1 MTSEVTAGRALS
13 AEEIRDTVAERL
25 ELPAAEIGF
34 EEDLVTL
41 GLDSLGMMNLA
52 ASWQEAGVEVT
63 FGDLVEEPTVRAWS
77 VLLSGTEDEAGP
89 RAEAEG
95 DPAAEAGEFP
105 LAPMQHAYWSGRQ
118 PGMPLGTG
126 SHFYFEFDVTADVA
140 RWNAAVTA
148 LRRRHPMLRAAVG
161 AGGGQRILPECR
173 GLDEV
178 VDLRGLE
185 NPEREQRLSALRES
199 ISHQTLP
206 VGEGGGLDVRL
217 ALLPAGRGRL
227 FLDIDMIICDA
238 SSFRIVMGDLARLY
252 EDPDAAPAQPALTF
266 PEYRRLV
273 AETGREPRPADVSYW
288 RDRAEDLPDAP
299 RLPLAAPPERIEG
312 VHTVRRHAWLAPET
326 YERFAQHARSN
337 GLTVSMA
344 VAAAYADVLAAWS
357 EDAEFLLNL
366 PVLNRIPVHPE
377 VGRVVGD
384 FTDLLLLQVA
394 PDARR
399 TFAERARAVQ
409 EQYRRDAT
417 HTAYGGTSV
426 LRDLARTAA
435 GANRRAGVVFTS
447 ALSLG
452 ELFDGATRAVLGTPV
467 WMSSQT
473 SGVWIDLQLI
483 EHESGMLINW
493 ETTENLFEAGVPEAM
508 FETFVNRVRLLAS
521 QPSAWWESLP
531 VRPPAPQL
539 QARRSANDTRAEL
552 PRRALHQEFFRQ
564 AAERGGA
571 PAALWGE
578 GRVLTYGELSQR
590 ALRLAHVLRTAG
602 VTAGDRVVLTLPRG
616 VEQVVA
622 VLAVHALGAA
632 YVPVGTEQ
640 PEARRRT
647 VEALAQA
654 RCTVTR
660 GPDPEA
666 ADGGIPNVDVR
677 CGTDPVVPLLERAVD
692 VSPDDPAYVIF
703 TSGSTGE
710 PKGVEL
716 THAAAHNTVAA
727 LNERYRVGP
736 GDRTLC
742 LSALDF
748 DLSVYDIFGPL
759 ICGGALVLV
768 DDEER
773 RSPDVWLCRAA
784 EHRATVL
791 NCVPALLDM
800 ALTTASSRPEP
811 GAWPFRLQLIGGD
824 WAGLD
829 LPGRVHALRRDS
841 VFAVLGGTTE
851 TAIHSTVQEVTE
863 VDPSWASIPYNVP
876 LPNQFCRIVDEQG
889 GDRPDWVAG
898 ELWIGGA
905 GVARGYVGAPEL
917 TAAKFVE
924 ADGVRWYRTG
934 DRARYRP
941 GAVIEFLGRAD
952 LQVKVNGYRI
962 ELGEV
967 ERALGLH
974 PGVRE
979 AVVTPVAGHGGALY
993 ALVTPGSV
1001 DTGEVLATA
1010 AREVPAYM
1018 VPARAVAVDELPLSR
1033 NGKVDRA
1040 EAARLL
1046 AEALSARRSGG
1057 ASDAPRG
1064 AAEETVAA
1072 LWAELLGGGRAGGD
1086 TGSSHPGRDR
1096 DADVPRIGRDTNFF
1110 HIGGDSLQAAR
1121 LLAALRREGYGARLG
1136 DLFTR
1141 PTVSGFARTLTR
1153 AEAQAPGTVPADPG
1167 HRHEPF
1173 PLTDVQR
1180 AYWLGRDPDFAL
1192 GGVASYWY
1200 WEFESDRVDLDRLEA
1215 AWNRLVRRHEMMRA
1229 VLDGEGGQRILP
1241 EVPHYRFPVTRT
1253 TAADHE
1259 KAVAALGDMAQQV
1272 LDVTSWPLFD
1282 VRAVQRDDG
1291 RTVFGVGFDYVVL
1304 DALSIMTIFTELNA
1318 LYADPRLELPALELS
1333 FRDYLLAQQ
1342 TDPVARAR
1350 DEEYWLKVI
1359 EELPAAPALPMALDP
1374 EHIGLPRFVRDEFR
1388 IDAPT
1393 WAKLRRRTADEGLTA
1408 STVVAAAFAEVLAA
1422 WSAETSLTLNLTVFD
1437 RQDVHPQVNQVV
1449 GDFTSLLLLGHHS
1462 RPDGSWADTVRRL
1475 QGQVWEGIEHRH
1487 VSTTWVLQQLARRT
1501 GGGQMLMPVVF
1512 TSTLG
1517 VSADFKDLAFG
1528 FGVLRRGLS
1537 QSPQV
1542 ALDCQVVERDGGLAV
1557 NWDHVE
1563 GLYSPGVVA
1572 SALEAMRRLLVAL
1585 ADSDWSRPAPPV
1597 ALPEAQAKVRTEANA
1612 TAVARPARTLHQP
1625 VLDVARRTPDAV
1637 AVRTASGEAL
1647 TYAELAGRALRVA
1660 GHLVSL
1666 GARPGETVV
1675 VSLPKGPDQA
1685 VAVLGVLAAGCA
1697 YVPVGAGQPAARRN
1711 RIVRSAG
1718 ARLALV
1724 ADGPESG
1731 GDWDEAVRTVTV
1743 AEASAAVP
1751 LAESVPVGPSQLA
1764 YVIYTSGS
1772 TGEPKG
1778 VEITHAAAANTID
1791 DVNARYGVG
1800 PGDVALQTSALDFD
1814 LSVYDLF
1821 GLLAV
1826 GGTVVTLT
1834 EGVRREAAV
1843 WARLAAEHGVT
1854 VWNTVPTLLDMLL
1867 VACESGTSLPSLRVA
1882 IVSGD
1887 WVGLDLYDRLRASAP
1902 DALLVAMGGATEAS
1916 IWSNAHEVTAVDPA
1930 WVSIPYGRPLANQRF
1945 RVVDAHGRDRPDFVP
1960 GELWIG
1966 GAGVA
1971 LGYRGDPDRTA
1982 ASFVVAGGER
1992 WYRTGDLGRYHP
2004 SGVLEFLGRRD
2015 HQVKVRGHRI
2025 ELGEIETRLRELP
2038 GVVHAVAWVDSSAGV
2053 RRLAAVVT
2061 LEPAAVVTPEQRT
2074 DPVPAA
2080 PDLLAALAGHLPAH
2094 MVPEHLTVVDR
2105 LPLNANAKVDRAA
2118 VAQLYGLRH
2127 PAQEPPSDD
2136 HPQGETERAVAK
2148 EWADLLEAPGVGRS
2162 ANFFGLGGDSLTAT
2176 RVIQRFARRFGV
2188 ELSLRQLF
2196 NHPTIAQIAAVID
2209 AEISGSHQHHTSAR
2223 LEEGV
2228 L

>member
-1 MTSEVTAGRALS
+1 MTSEVTAGHALS
-13 AEEIRDTVAERL
+13 AGEIRDTVAARL
-25 ELPAAEIGF
+25 ELPAAEIGLD
-34 EEDLVTL
+34 EDLVTL
-41 GLDSLGMMNLA
+41 GLDSLGMMSLA

-63 FGDLVEEPTVRAWS
+63 FGDLVEEPTVRAWAA
-77 VLLSGTEDEAGP
+77 LLSGTDDGTGP
-89 RAEAEG
+89 RPKAER
-95 DPAAEAGEFP
+95 DTAAGTGEFP

-118 PGMPLGTG
+118 PGMPLSTG
-126 SHFYFEFDVTADVA
+126 AHFYFEFDVTADVA
-140 RWNAAVTA
+140 RWDGAVAAV
-148 LRRRHPMLRAAVG
+148 RRRHPMLRASVG
-161 AGGGQRILPECR
+161 ERGQRILPECR

-185 NPEREQRLSALRES
+185 PPERERRLAQLRGTL
-199 ISHQTLP
+199 SHQTLP
-206 VGEGGGLDVRL
+206 VAEGGGLDVRL
-217 ALLPAGRGRL
+217 ALLQAGKGRL
-227 FLDIDMIICDA
+227 FLDIDMVVCDA
-238 SSFRIVMGDLARLY
+238 SSFRIVVGDLARHY
-252 EDPDAAPAQPALTF
+252 QDPADAPAQPALTF

-273 AETGREPRPADVSYW
+273 AQRGREPRPADVSYW
-288 RDRAEDLPDAP
+288 RDRAEDLPEAP
-299 RLPLAAPPERIEG
+299 RLPLAAPPERIER
-312 VHTVRRHAWLAPET
+312 VHTVRRHTWLAPET
-326 YERFAQHARSN
+326 YERFTQHARSN

-344 VAAAYADVLAAWS
+344 VAAVYADVLAAWS
-357 EDAEFLLNL
+357 EEPEFLLNL
-366 PVLNRIPVHPE
+366 PVLNRVPVHPD
-377 VGRVVGD
+377 VGRIVGD

-394 PDARR
+394 PDTRR
-399 TFAERARAVQ
+399 SFVERAQTVQ
-409 EQYRRDAT
+409 EQYRHDAA
-417 HTAYGGTSV
+417 HAAYGGTSV
-426 LRDLARTAA
+426 LRDLARTTA

-483 EHESGMLINW
+483 EHDNGMMINW
-493 ETTENLFEAGVPEAM
+493 ETAENLFEAGVPEAM
-508 FETFVNRVRLLAS
+508 FDAFVNRVRLLAS

-539 QARRSANDTRAEL
+539 HARRSANDTRADL
-552 PRRALHQEFFRQ
+552 PRRALHEEFFRQ

-571 PAALWGE
+571 PAALWGD
-578 GRVLTYGELSQR
+578 GRVLTYGELAQR
-590 ALRLAHVLRTAG
+590 ALRLAHVLRTTG
-602 VTAGDRVVLTLPRG
+602 VTAGDRVVITLPKG

-640 PEARRRT
+640 PKARRRT
-647 VEALAQA
+647 VESLSGA
-654 RCTVTR
+654 RCAVTA
-660 GPDPEA
+660 GPARDA
-666 ADGGIPNVDVR
+666 ADGRIPYIDVR
-677 CGTDPVVPLLERAVD
+677 CSTDRGLPSLECPVD
-692 VSPDDPAYVIF
+692 FSPDAPAYVIF

-736 GDRTLC
+736 ADRTLC

-759 ICGGALVLV
+759 NCGGALVLV

-773 RSPDVWLCRAA
+773 RSAETWLRRAA

-800 ALTTASSRPEP
+800 ALTTASSRPDP
-811 GAWPFRLQLIGGD
+811 GGWPFRLQLLGGD

-829 LPGRVHALRRDS
+829 LPGRVHALRPDS
-841 VFAVLGGTTE
+841 VFVVLGGTTE

-876 LPNQFCRIVDEQG
+876 LPNQCCRIVDEHG

-905 GVARGYVGAPEL
+905 GLARGYVGAPEL

-924 ADGVRWYRTG
+924 ADGARWYRTG

-962 ELGEV
+962 EIGEV
-967 ERALGLH
+967 ESALGLH
-974 PGVRE
+974 PGVRN

-993 ALVTPGSV
+993 ALVTPGTV
-1001 DTGEVLATA
+1001 DTEEVLATA
-1010 AREVPAYM
+1010 ARRVPAYM
-1018 VPARAVAVDELPLSR
+1018 APARAVAVDALPLSR

-1040 EAARLL
+1040 EAGRLL
-1046 AEALSARRSGG
+1046 AAMVSEGMSRG

-1072 LWAELLGGGRAGGD
+1072 LWADLLGCGPLGRN
-1086 TGSSHPGRDR
+1086 
-1096 DADVPRIGRDTNFF
+1096 TNFF

-1121 LLAALRREGYGARLG
+1121 LLAALRRQGYEARLG

-1141 PTVSGFARTLTR
+1141 PTVSGFAETLTR
-1153 AEAQAPGTVPADPG
+1153 TKAQVPGTVPADPE
-1167 HRHEPF
+1167 HRYDPF

-1180 AYWLGRDPDFAL
+1180 AYWLGRDPDFVL

-1200 WEFESDRVDLDRLEA
+1200 WEFESDQVDLVRLEA
-1215 AWNRLVRRHEMMRA
+1215 AWNTLVRRHEMMRA

-1241 EVPHYRFPVTRT
+1241 EVPHYRFAVTRT
-1253 TAADHE
+1253 TAVDHE
-1259 KAVAALGDMAQQV
+1259 EAVAALGNMAQQV

-1282 VRAVQRDDG
+1282 VRAVQRDNG

-1318 LYADPRLELPALELS
+1318 LYADPGRELPALELS
-1333 FRDYLLAQQ
+1333 FRDYLLAQR
-1342 TDPVARAR
+1342 TDPAAKAR

-1374 EHIGLPRFVRDEFR
+1374 EHIDRPRFVRDEFR
-1388 IDAPT
+1388 IDSAT

-1437 RQDVHPQVNQVV
+1437 RQDVHPQVNQVI

-1462 RPDGSWADTVRRL
+1462 RPEGSWADTVRRL
-1475 QGQVWEGIEHRH
+1475 QGQVWEGIEHH
-1487 VSTTWVLQQLARRT
+1487 NVSTTWVLRQMARRS

-1517 VSADFKDLAFG
+1517 VSADFKDLSFG
-1528 FGVLRRGLS
+1528 FGDLRRGLS

-1563 GLYSPGVVA
+1563 GLYSPGVIPA
-1572 SALEAMRRLLVAL
+1572 ALEAMRRLLVAL
-1585 ADSDWSRPAPPV
+1585 ADSAWSRPAPPV
-1597 ALPEAQAKVRTEANA
+1597 ALPEAQAKVRAEANA
-1612 TAVARPARTLHQP
+1612 TTVARPARTLHEP
-1625 VLDVARRTPDAV
+1625 VLDIARRTPGAV
-1637 AVRTASGEAL
+1637 AVRTSSGEAL
-1647 TYAELAGRALRVA
+1647 TYAELADRVLGVA
-1660 GHLVSL
+1660 GHLMSL
-1666 GARPGETVV
+1666 GVRPGETVV

-1697 YVPVGAGQPAARRN
+1697 YVPVGVGQPVARRN
-1711 RIVRSAG
+1711 RIVWSSG
-1718 ARLALV
+1718 ARMALV
-1724 ADGPESG
+1724 ADGPEAD
-1731 GDWDEAVRTVTV
+1731 GDWDEAVRLVPV
-1743 AEASAAVP
+1743 AEASAAAP
-1751 LAESVPVGPSQLA
+1751 LAEPVPVDPGRLA

-1800 PGDVALQTSALDFD
+1800 PADVVLQVSALDFD

-1834 EGVRREAAV
+1834 EDVRREAAV
-1843 WARLAAEHGVT
+1843 WARLAAEHKVT

-1867 VACESGTSLPSLRVA
+1867 VACESGVSLPWLRVA

-1887 WVGLDLYDRLRASAP
+1887 WVGLDLCDRLRESAP
-1902 DALLVAMGGATEAS
+1902 NTLLVAMGGATEAS
-1916 IWSNAHEVTAVDPA
+1916 IWSNAHDVTAVDPA
-1930 WVSIPYGRPLANQRF
+1930 WVSIPYGCPLANQRF

-1982 ASFVVAGGER
+1982 ASFVAAGGER

-2004 SGVLEFLGRRD
+2004 SGILEFLGRRD

-2025 ELGEIETRLRELP
+2025 ELGEIETRLRELS
-2038 GVVHAVAWVDSSAGV
+2038 GVSSAVAWVDVSAGV
-2053 RRLAAVVT
+2053 NRL
-2061 LEPAAVVTPEQRT
+2061 AAVVTPEQGT
-2074 DPVPAA
+2074 DPTPAA
-2080 PDLLAALAGHLPAH
+2080 AEVLAALAAHLPAH
-2094 MVPEHLTVVDR
+2094 MLPEHLTVVER
-2105 LPLNANAKVDRAA
+2105 LPLNANAKVDRTA
-2118 VAQLYGLRH
+2118 VAQTYGLRH
-2127 PAQEPPSDD
+2127 TAQDSAADD
-2136 HPQGETERAVAK
+2136 RPRGDTERAVA
-2148 EWADLLEAPGVGRS
+2148 EVWADLLEAPGVGRS

-2176 RVIQRFARRFGV
+2176 RIIQQFAKRFGV
-2188 ELSLRQLF
+2188 ELSLRRLF
-2196 NHPTIAQIAAVID
+2196 NHPTVAGIAAVLD
-2209 AEISGSHQHHTSAR
+2209 AEISGNHPRQASVR

>member
-1 MTSEVTAGRALS
+1 MTSEVTTGRALS
-13 AEEIRDTVAERL
+13 AEEIRDTVAARL

-41 GLDSLGMMNLA
+41 GLDSLGMMSLA

-63 FGDLVEEPTVRAWS
+63 FGDLVEEPTVRAWAA
-77 VLLSGTEDEAGP
+77 LLSRTDDGAGP
-89 RAEAEG
+89 RPGAGE

-140 RWNAAVTA
+140 RWNGAVTA
-148 LRRRHPMLRAAVG
+148 LRRGHPMLRAAVG

-185 NPEREQRLSALRES
+185 KPERERRLAELRERL
-199 ISHQTLP
+199 SHQTLP
-206 VGEGGGLDVRL
+206 VGAGGGLDVRL
-217 ALLPAGRGRL
+217 ALLPAGKGRL
-227 FLDIDMIICDA
+227 FLDIDMIVCDA
-238 SSFRIVMGDLARLY
+238 SSFRIVVGDLARHY
-252 EDPDAAPAQPALTF
+252 EDPEAAPSRPALTF

-273 AETGREPRPADVSYW
+273 AESDRGPRPADVSYW
-288 RDRAEDLPDAP
+288 RDRAEDLPEAP
-299 RLPLAAPPERIEG
+299 RLPLAAPPERIER

-357 EDAEFLLNL
+357 EEAEFLLNL

-377 VGRVVGD
+377 VGRIVGD
-384 FTDLLLLQVA
+384 FTDLLLLRVA

-399 TFAERARAVQ
+399 TFVERARAVQ
-409 EQYRRDAT
+409 EQYRRDAA
-417 HTAYGGTSV
+417 HAAYGGTSV

-483 EHESGMLINW
+483 EHENGMLINW

-539 QARRSANDTRAEL
+539 QARRSANDTRTEL
-552 PRRALHQEFFRQ
+552 PRRALHEEFFRQ
-564 AAERGGA
+564 AAERGHA
-571 PAALWGE
+571 PAALWGDGE
-578 GRVLTYGELSQR
+578 TLTYGELAKR

-602 VTAGDRVVLTLPRG
+602 VTAGDRVVLTLPKG

-632 YVPVGTEQ
+632 YVPVGTDQ

-647 VEALAQA
+647 VETLAGA
-654 RCTVTR
+654 RCAVVR
-660 GPDPEA
+660 GPDRDA
-666 ADGGIPNVDVR
+666 ADGRIAQVDVR
-677 CGTDPVVPLLERAVD
+677 CGTDPGKPSLERPVD
-692 VSPDDPAYVIF
+692 VPPDAPAYVIF

-727 LNERYRVGP
+727 LNQRYRMRP
-736 GDRTLC
+736 TDRTLC

-759 ICGGALVLV
+759 TSGGALVLV

-773 RSPDVWLCRAA
+773 RSPETWLRRAA

-800 ALTTASSRPEP
+800 ALTTARSRPQP
-811 GAWPFRLQLIGGD
+811 GGWPFRLQLLGGD

-841 VFAVLGGTTE
+841 VFVVLGGTTE
-851 TAIHSTVQEVTE
+851 TAIHSTVQEVVD

-876 LPNQFCRIVDEQG
+876 LPNQCCRIVDEHG
-889 GDRPDWVAG
+889 NDRPDWVAG

-905 GVARGYVGAPEL
+905 GVARGYVGAPES
-917 TAAKFVE
+917 TAAKFLE
-924 ADGVRWYRTG
+924 ADGTRWYRTG
-934 DRARYRP
+934 DRARYRS

-952 LQVKVNGYRI
+952 LQVKLNGYRV

-967 ERALGLH
+967 ERALALH
-974 PGVRE
+974 PGVRDT
-979 AVVTPVAGHGGALY
+979 VVTPVTGHGGALY
-993 ALVTPGSV
+993 ALVTPASA
-1001 DTGEVLATA
+1001 DTEEVLATA
-1010 AREVPAYM
+1010 ARQVPAYM

-1040 EAARLL
+1040 AAGQLL
-1046 AEALSARRSGG
+1046 AATLSERMS
-1057 ASDAPRG
+1057 G
-1064 AAEETVAA
+1064 AASAPPSGAAQETVAA
-1072 LWAELLGGGRAGGD
+1072 LWAELLGGG
-1086 TGSSHPGRDR
+1086 P
-1096 DADVPRIGRDTNFF
+1096 IGRDTNFF
-1110 HIGGDSLQAAR
+1110 HIGGDSLQATR
-1121 LLAALRREGYGARLG
+1121 LLAALRREGYDARLG

-1141 PTVSGFARTLTR
+1141 PTVSGFAGTLTR
-1153 AEAQAPGTVPADPG
+1153 VKTPAPGTVPADPAR
-1167 HRHEPF
+1167 RHEPF

-1229 VLDGEGGQRILP
+1229 VLDGAGGQRILP
-1241 EVPHYRFPVTRT
+1241 EVPYYRFAVTRT
-1253 TAADHE
+1253 TAADHD
-1259 KAVAALGDMAQQV
+1259 KAVTALGDMAQQV

-1282 VRAVQRDDG
+1282 VRAVQREDG

-1304 DALSIMTIFTELNA
+1304 DALSIMTIFTELNT
-1318 LYADPRLELPALELS
+1318 LYAEPDRELPALDLS
-1333 FRDYLLAQQ
+1333 FRDYLLARR
-1342 TDPVARAR
+1342 TDPEARAR
-1350 DEEYWLKVI
+1350 DEEYWLKAI
-1359 EELPAAPALPMALDP
+1359 EDLPAAPALPTALDP
-1374 EHIGLPRFVRDEFR
+1374 EHVDRPRFVRDEFHLDR
-1388 IDAPT
+1388 ET

-1437 RQDVHPQVNQVV
+1437 RQDVHPQVGQVV

-1462 RPDGSWADTVRRL
+1462 RPEGSWADTVRRL
-1475 QGQVWEGIEHRH
+1475 QGQVWEGIEHRD

-1517 VSADFKDLAFG
+1517 VSADFKDLEFG
-1528 FGVLRRGLS
+1528 FGELRRGLS

-1542 ALDCQVVERDGGLAV
+1542 ALDCQVVERGGGLAV

-1563 GLYSPGVVA
+1563 GLYSPGVVPA
-1572 SALEAMRRLLVAL
+1572 ALEAMRRLLVAL
-1585 ADSDWSRPAPPV
+1585 ADSDWSRPAPPI
-1597 ALPEAQAKVRTEANA
+1597 ALPEAQAKVRAEVND

-1625 VLDVARRTPDAV
+1625 VLDVARGTPEAV
-1637 AVRTASGEAL
+1637 AVRSASGEAL
-1647 TYAELAGRALRVA
+1647 TYAELAERALGVA

-1675 VSLPKGPDQA
+1675 VCLPKGPDQV

-1697 YVPVGAGQPAARRN
+1697 YVPVGVGQPAARRN

-1724 ADGPESG
+1724 SDGPGSG
-1731 GDWDEAVRTVTV
+1731 GDWDEAVRPVPV

-1751 LAESVPVGPSQLA
+1751 VVEPVPVDPAQLA

-1800 PGDVALQTSALDFD
+1800 SDDVVLQVSALDFD

-1821 GLLAV
+1821 GVLAA

-1834 EGVRREAAV
+1834 EDVRREAAV
-1843 WARLAAEHGVT
+1843 WASLAAEHGVT

-1867 VACESGTSLPSLRVA
+1867 VACESGPGLPRLRVA
-1882 IVSGD
+1882 IASGD
-1887 WVGLDLYDRLRASAP
+1887 WVGLDLPDRLRAIAP
-1902 DALLVAMGGATEAS
+1902 NALLVAMGGATEAA
-1916 IWSNAHEVTAVDPA
+1916 IWSNAHDVTAVDPA

-1982 ASFVVAGGER
+1982 ASFVAAGGER

-2025 ELGEIETRLRELP
+2025 ELGEIETGLRELP
-2038 GVVHAVAWVDSSAGV
+2038 GVASAVAWVDSSAGV

-2061 LEPAAVVTPEQRT
+2061 PEQGT
-2074 DPVPAA
+2074 GPAPA
-2080 PDLLAALAGHLPAH
+2080 EADLLAALAGRLPAH
-2094 MVPEHLTVVDR
+2094 MLPEHLTVVDR

-2118 VAQLYGLRH
+2118 VARTYGLRRAAEAA
-2127 PAQEPPSDD
+2127 PADD
-2136 HPQGETERAVAK
+2136 RPRGDTERAVA
-2148 EWADLLEAPGVGRS
+2148 EVWAVLLEAPGVGRS
-2162 ANFFGLGGDSLTAT
+2162 ADFFALGGDSLTAT
-2176 RVIQRFARRFGV
+2176 RVIQQFSKRFGV
-2188 ELSLRQLF
+2188 ELSLRRLF
-2196 NHPTIAQIAAVID
+2196 NHPTVAGIAAVID
-2209 AEISGSHQHHTSAR
+2209 AEISSSHRHETSVR

>member
-13 AEEIRDTVAERL
+13 AEEIRDTVAARL
-25 ELPAAEIGF
+25 ELPAVEIGLD
-34 EEDLVTL
+34 EDLVTL

-77 VLLSGTEDEAGP
+77 VLLSGTDDGTGP
-89 RAEAEG
+89 RPETGG

-140 RWNAAVTA
+140 RWNVAVAA

-161 AGGGQRILPECR
+161 AGAGGGAGQQILPECR

-185 NPEREQRLSALRES
+185 NPEREQRLAQMRES
-199 ISHQTLP
+199 LSHQTLP
-206 VGEGGGLDVRL
+206 VGDGGGLDVRL
-217 ALLPAGRGRL
+217 ALLPAGKGRL
-227 FLDIDMIICDA
+227 FLDIDMIVCDA
-238 SSFRIVMGDLARLY
+238 SSFRIVVGDLARLY
-252 EDPDAAPAQPALTF
+252 EDPDAAPPQPALTF
-266 PEYRRLV
+266 PEYLHLV
-273 AETGREPRPADVSYW
+273 AEAGREPRPADVSYW
-288 RDRAEDLPDAP
+288 RDRAEDLPEAP
-299 RLPLAAPPERIEG
+299 RLPLAAPPERIER

-357 EDAEFLLNL
+357 EEAEFLLNL

-377 VGRVVGD
+377 VGQVVGD

-394 PDARR
+394 PDVRR
-399 TFAERARAVQ
+399 TFVERARAVQ
-409 EQYRRDAT
+409 KQYRRDAT
-417 HTAYGGTSV
+417 HAAYGGTSV

-452 ELFDGATRAVLGTPV
+452 ELFDGSTRAVLGTPV

-508 FETFVNRVRLLAS
+508 FETFVTRVQLLAS

-531 VRPPAPQL
+531 VRPPAPQR
-539 QARRSANDTRAEL
+539 QARQSANDTHAEL
-552 PRRALHQEFFRQ
+552 PRRALHEEFFRQ
-564 AAERGGA
+564 AAERAEA
-571 PAALWGE
+571 PAALWGDGE
-578 GRVLTYGELSQR
+578 KLTYGELAER
-590 ALRLAHVLRTAG
+590 ALRLARVLRTAG
-602 VTAGDRVVLTLPRG
+602 VAAGDRVVITLPKG
-616 VEQVVA
+616 VEQVVS

-640 PEARRRT
+640 PEARRRA
-647 VEALAQA
+647 VESLSGA
-654 RCTVTR
+654 RCAVTA
-660 GPDPEA
+660 GPAGDA
-666 ADGGIPNVDVR
+666 ADGRIPHVDVR
-677 CGTDPVVPLLERAVD
+677 CQVDRELPLLERPVD
-692 VSPDDPAYVIF
+692 VSPDAPAYVIF

-727 LNERYRVGP
+727 LNRRYRVGP
-736 GDRTLC
+736 ADRTLC

-759 ICGGALVLV
+759 TSGGALVLV

-773 RSPDVWLCRAA
+773 RSPETWLRRAA

-800 ALTTASSRPEP
+800 ALTTAASRPEP
-811 GAWPFRLQLIGGD
+811 GGWPFRLQLLGGD

-841 VFAVLGGTTE
+841 VFVVLGGTTE
-851 TAIHSTVQEVTE
+851 TAIHSTVQEVGE
-863 VDPSWASIPYNVP
+863 VDRSWASIPYNVP
-876 LPNQFCRIVDEQG
+876 LPNQYCRIVDEHG
-889 GDRPDWVAG
+889 GHRPDWVAG

-974 PGVRE
+974 PGVRD

-993 ALVTPGSV
+993 ALVAPGTV
-1001 DTGEVLATA
+1001 DTDEVLATA
-1010 AREVPAYM
+1010 TRQVPAYM
-1018 VPARAVAVDELPLSR
+1018 VPARAVAVDALPLSR

-1040 EAARLL
+1040 EAGRLL
-1046 AEALSARRSGG
+1046 ASALSARRPGG

-1064 AAEETVAA
+1064 TAEETVAA
-1072 LWAELLGGGRAGGD
+1072 LWAELLECG
-1086 TGSSHPGRDR
+1086 PL
-1096 DADVPRIGRDTNFF
+1096 GRDTNFF
-1110 HIGGDSLQAAR
+1110 HIGGDSLQATR
-1121 LLAALRREGYGARLG
+1121 LLAALLREGYEARLG

-1141 PTVSGFARTLTR
+1141 PTVSGFAETLTR
-1153 AEAQAPGTVPADPG
+1153 VEAQVPATVQADPE
-1167 HRHEPF
+1167 HRYEPF

-1200 WEFESDRVDLDRLEA
+1200 WEFESDQVDLDRLEA

-1241 EVPHYRFPVTRT
+1241 EAPYYRFAVTRT

-1259 KAVAALGDMAQQV
+1259 EAVAALGDDMSQQV

-1291 RTVFGVGFDYVVL
+1291 RTRFGVGFDYVVL

-1318 LYADPRLELPALELS
+1318 LYAEPDLDLPELDLS
-1333 FRDYLLAQQ
+1333 FRDYLLAQH
-1342 TDPVARAR
+1342 TDPAARAR
-1350 DEEYWLKVI
+1350 DQEYWLKAI

-1374 EHIGLPRFVRDEFR
+1374 EHVDQPRFVRDEFR
-1388 IDAPT
+1388 IDQAT

-1462 RPDGSWADTVRRL
+1462 RPEGSWADTVRRL
-1475 QGQVWEGIEHRH
+1475 QGQVWEGIEHRN

-1517 VSADFKDLAFG
+1517 VSADFKDLSFG
-1528 FGVLRRGLS
+1528 FGELRRGLS

-1563 GLYSPGVVA
+1563 GLYSPGVIPA
-1572 SALEAMRRLLVAL
+1572 ALEAMRRMLVAL
-1585 ADSDWSRPAPPV
+1585 AERDWSRPAPPI
-1597 ALPEAQAKVRTEANA
+1597 ALPEAQAKVRAEAND
-1612 TAVARPARTLHQP
+1612 TAAALTARTLHEP
-1625 VLDVARRTPDAV
+1625 ILGVARRTPDAV
-1637 AVRTASGEAL
+1637 AVRTASGDAL
-1647 TYAELAGRALRVA
+1647 TYAELTGRALGVA
-1660 GHLVSL
+1660 GRLVAL

-1675 VSLPKGPDQA
+1675 VSLPKGPDQV

-1697 YVPVGAGQPAARRN
+1697 YVPVGVGQPAARRN
-1711 RIVRSAG
+1711 RIVRSSG

-1724 ADGPESG
+1724 AGGSGSG
-1731 GDWDEAVRTVTV
+1731 GEWDEAVRTVPV
-1743 AEASAAVP
+1743 AEASAAAP
-1751 LAESVPVGPSQLA
+1751 LAKPVPVDPAQLA

-1800 PGDVALQTSALDFD
+1800 PGDVALQVSALDFD

-1834 EGVRREAAV
+1834 EDVRREAAV
-1843 WARLAAEHGVT
+1843 WAALAARHKVT

-1887 WVGLDLYDRLRASAP
+1887 WVGLDLYDRLRACAP
-1902 DALLVAMGGATEAS
+1902 GALLVAMGGATEAS
-1916 IWSNAHEVTAVDPA
+1916 IWSNAHDVTVVDPA

-1971 LGYRGDPDRTA
+1971 LGYRGDPDRTS
-1982 ASFVVAGGER
+1982 ASFVAARGER

-2038 GVVHAVAWVDSSAGV
+2038 GVARAVAWVDSGAGV

-2061 LEPAAVVTPEQRT
+2061 VETSHTGTGTAHAPDAPASA
-2074 DPVPAA
+2074 
-2080 PDLLAALAGHLPAH
+2080 DLLAALAAHLPAH
-2094 MVPEHLTVVDR
+2094 MIPEHLTVVGQ

-2118 VAQLYGLRH
+2118 VAQTYGLRH
-2127 PAQEPPSDD
+2127 AAAESPADD
-2136 HPQGETERAVAK
+2136 RPQGETERAVADV
-2148 EWADLLEAPGVGRS
+2148 WADLLEAPGVGRA

-2176 RVIQRFARRFGV
+2176 RVIQQFAKRFGV

-2196 NHPTIAQIAAVID
+2196 NHPTVAQIAAVIE
-2209 AEISGSHQHHTSAR
+2209 AEISGSHSHHASVR

>member
-13 AEEIRDTVAERL
+13 AGEIRDTVAARL
-25 ELPAAEIGF
+25 ELPATEIGLD
-34 EEDLVTL
+34 EDLVTL
-41 GLDSLGMMNLA
+41 GLDSLGMMDLA
-52 ASWQEAGVEVT
+52 ASWQEAGVRVS
-63 FGDLVEEPTVRAWS
+63 FGDLVEEPTVRAWAA
-77 VLLSGTEDEAGP
+77 LLSGTDDGTGP
-89 RAEAEG
+89 RPEAER
-95 DPAAEAGEFP
+95 DTAAGTDEFP

-118 PGMPLGTG
+118 PGMPLNTG

-140 RWNAAVTA
+140 RWDGAVAAV
-148 LRRRHPMLRAAVG
+148 RRRHPMLRAALSE
-161 AGGGQRILPECR
+161 GGQRILPRCR

-185 NPEREQRLSALRES
+185 HPEREQRLARLRGTL
-199 ISHQTLP
+199 SHQTLP
-206 VGEGGGLDVRL
+206 LDEGGGLDVRL
-217 ALLPAGRGRL
+217 ALLPAGKGRL
-227 FLDIDMIICDA
+227 FLDIDMAVCDA
-238 SSFRIVMGDLARLY
+238 SSFRIVVGDLARSY
-252 EDPDAAPAQPALTF
+252 EDPAGAPAQPALTF

-273 AETGREPRPADVSYW
+273 AEHGREPRPEDVSYW
-288 RDRAEDLPDAP
+288 RDRAEDLPEAP
-299 RLPLAAPPERIEG
+299 RLPLAAPPERIER
-312 VHTVRRHAWLAPET
+312 VDTVRRHAWLAPET
-326 YERFAQHARSN
+326 YERFSQHARSN

-344 VAAAYADVLAAWS
+344 VAAAYADVLATWS
-357 EDAEFLLNL
+357 EESEFLLNL

-377 VGRVVGD
+377 VGRIVGD

-394 PDARR
+394 PDMRR
-399 TFAERARAVQ
+399 TFVERAHTLQ
-409 EQYRRDAT
+409 EQYRHDAA

-426 LRDLARTAA
+426 LRDLARTTA

-483 EHESGMLINW
+483 EHDSGMLINW
-493 ETTENLFEAGVPEAM
+493 ETAENLFEAGVPEAM
-508 FETFVNRVRLLAS
+508 FEAFVNRVRLLAS

-539 QARRSANDTRAEL
+539 QARRSANDTRADL
-552 PRRALHQEFFRQ
+552 PRRALHEEFFRQ

-571 PAALWGE
+571 PAALWGD
-578 GRVLTYGELSQR
+578 GRMLTYGELAQR

-602 VTAGDRVVLTLPRG
+602 VAAGDRVVITLPKG

-640 PEARRRT
+640 PEARRRA
-647 VEALAQA
+647 VESLSGA
-654 RCTVTR
+654 RCAVTA
-660 GPDPEA
+660 GPARDA
-666 ADGGIPNVDVR
+666 ADGRIPHIDVR
-677 CGTDPVVPLLERAVD
+677 CGTDRELPPLERRAD
-692 VSPDDPAYVIF
+692 VSPDAPAYVIF

-727 LNERYRVGP
+727 LNERYRMGP
-736 GDRTLC
+736 ADRTLC

-759 ICGGALVLV
+759 TCGGALVLV

-773 RSPDVWLCRAA
+773 RSPETWLRRAA
-784 EHRATVL
+784 QHRATVL

-800 ALTTASSRPEP
+800 ALATASSRPEP
-811 GAWPFRLQLIGGD
+811 GGWPFRLQLLGGD

-829 LPGRVHALRRDS
+829 LPGRVHALRPDS
-841 VFAVLGGTTE
+841 VFVVLGGTTE

-863 VDPSWASIPYNVP
+863 VDPSWTSIPYNVP
-876 LPNQFCRIVDEQG
+876 LPNQCCRIVDEHG

-924 ADGVRWYRTG
+924 ADGARWYRTG

-962 ELGEV
+962 EPGEV
-967 ERALGLH
+967 ERALSLH
-974 PGVRE
+974 PGVRD

-993 ALVTPGSV
+993 ALVAPGTADAEGALV
-1001 DTGEVLATA
+1001 TA
-1010 AREVPAYM
+1010 ARQVPPYM

-1040 EAARLL
+1040 EAGRLL
-1046 AEALSARRSGG
+1046 AAMVSERMSGEASH
-1057 ASDAPRG
+1057 APRG

-1072 LWAELLGGGRAGGD
+1072 LWADLLGCGPLGRN
-1086 TGSSHPGRDR
+1086 
-1096 DADVPRIGRDTNFF
+1096 TNFF

-1121 LLAALRREGYGARLG
+1121 LLAALRRQGYEARLG

-1141 PTVSGFARTLTR
+1141 PTVGGFAQTLTR
-1153 AEAQAPGTVPADPG
+1153 TEAQAPGTVPADPE
-1167 HRHEPF
+1167 HRYEPF

-1180 AYWLGRDPDFAL
+1180 AYWLGRDPDFVL

-1215 AWNRLVRRHEMMRA
+1215 AWNTLVRRHEMLRA

-1241 EVPHYRFPVTRT
+1241 EVPHYRFAVTRT
-1253 TAADHE
+1253 TASDHE
-1259 KAVAALGDMAQQV
+1259 EAVAALGDMAQQV

-1318 LYADPRLELPALELS
+1318 LYADPRRELPALELS
-1333 FRDYLLAQQ
+1333 FRDYLLARR
-1342 TDPVARAR
+1342 TDPATKAR
-1350 DEEYWLKVI
+1350 DEEYWLKAI
-1359 EELPAAPALPMALDP
+1359 EELPPAPALPTALDP
-1374 EHIGLPRFVRDEFR
+1374 ERVDRPRFVRDEFR
-1388 IDAPT
+1388 IDSAT
-1393 WAKLRRRTADEGLTA
+1393 WANLRRRTADEGLTA
-1408 STVVAAAFAEVLAA
+1408 STVVAAAFAEVLAM

-1462 RPDGSWADTVRRL
+1462 RPGGSWADTVRRL
-1475 QGQVWEGIEHRH
+1475 QEQVWKGIEHRN
-1487 VSTTWVLQQLARRT
+1487 VSTTWVLQQLARRS

-1517 VSADFKDLAFG
+1517 VSADFKDLSFG
-1528 FGVLRRGLS
+1528 FGELRRGLS

-1563 GLYSPGVVA
+1563 GLYSPGVVPA
-1572 SALEAMRRLLVAL
+1572 ALEAMRRLLVAL
-1585 ADSDWSRPAPPV
+1585 ADSDWSRPAPPI
-1597 ALPEAQAKVRTEANA
+1597 ALPEAQAKVRAEANA
-1612 TAVARPARTLHQP
+1612 TAVARPARTLHEP
-1625 VLDVARRTPDAV
+1625 VLDVARRTPLAV
-1637 AVRTASGEAL
+1637 AVRTPAGGTL
-1647 TYAELAGRALRVA
+1647 TYAELAGRVLGVA

-1675 VSLPKGPDQA
+1675 VSLPKGPDQV

-1697 YVPVGAGQPAARRN
+1697 YVPVGLGQPAARRN
-1711 RIVRSAG
+1711 RIVRSSG

-1731 GDWDEAVRTVTV
+1731 GDWDEAVRLVPV
-1743 AEASAAVP
+1743 AEASAAAP
-1751 LAESVPVGPSQLA
+1751 LAEPVPVDPGQLA

-1800 PGDVALQTSALDFD
+1800 PADVVLQVSALDFD

-1834 EGVRREAAV
+1834 EDVRREAVV

-1867 VACESGTSLPSLRVA
+1867 VACESGASLPGLRVA

-1887 WVGLDLYDRLRASAP
+1887 WIGLDLCDRLRASAP
-1902 DALLVAMGGATEAS
+1902 NALLVAMGGATEAS

-1966 GAGVA
+1966 GSGVA
-1971 LGYRGDPDRTA
+1971 LGYRADPDRTA
-1982 ASFVVAGGER
+1982 ASFVAAGGER

-2004 SGVLEFLGRRD
+2004 SGILEFLGRRD

-2025 ELGEIETRLRELP
+2025 ELGEIETGLRELP
-2038 GVVHAVAWVDSSAGV
+2038 GVAGAVAWVDVSAGV

-2061 LEPAAVVTPEQRT
+2061 PEQGA
-2074 DPVPAA
+2074 DPAPSAA
-2080 PDLLAALAGHLPAH
+2080 KVLAALAAHLPAH
-2094 MVPEHLTVVDR
+2094 MLPEHLTVVER

-2118 VAQLYGLRH
+2118 VARTYGLRH
-2127 PAQEPPSDD
+2127 TAQEPAADD
-2136 HPQGETERAVAK
+2136 RPRGDTERAVA
-2148 EWADLLEAPGVGRS
+2148 EVWADLLEAPRVGRS
-2162 ANFFGLGGDSLTAT
+2162 ANFFGLGGDSLVAT
-2176 RVIQRFARRFGV
+2176 RIIQQFAKRFGV

-2196 NHPTIAQIAAVID
+2196 NHPTIAGIAAVLD
-2209 AEISGSHQHHTSAR
+2209 AEISGSHPRQASVR

>member
-1 MTSEVTAGRALS
+1 MTSEVTAGRAVS
-13 AEEIRDTVAERL
+13 AEEIRDTVAARL

-63 FGDLVEEPTVRAWS
+63 FGDLVEEPTVRAWAA
-77 VLLSGTEDEAGP
+77 LLSGTADGTGP
-89 RAEAEG
+89 RPEAER
-95 DPAAEAGEFP
+95 DPATGAGEFP

-126 SHFYFEFDVTADVA
+126 SHFYFEFDVSADVA
-140 RWNAAVTA
+140 RWDGAVAA
-148 LRRRHPMLRAAVG
+148 LRRRHPMLRAAVNSVG
-161 AGGGQRILPECR
+161 SQRILPECR

-178 VDLRGLE
+178 IDLRTLE
-185 NPEREQRLSALRES
+185 TPEREQRLTELRETL
-199 ISHQTLP
+199 SHQTLP
-206 VGEGGGLDVRL
+206 VGKGRGLDVRL

-227 FLDIDMIICDA
+227 FLDIDMIVCDA
-238 SSFRIVMGDLARLY
+238 SSFRIVVGDLARHY
-252 EDPDAAPAQPALTF
+252 EDPGTAPAQPALTF

-273 AETGREPRPADVSYW
+273 AEGSREPRPADVSYW
-288 RDRAEDLPDAP
+288 RDRAEDLPEAP
-299 RLPLAAPPERIEG
+299 RLPLAAPPERIER
-312 VHTVRRHAWLAPET
+312 VHTVRRHAWLAPES
-326 YERFAQHARSN
+326 YERLIQHARSN

-357 EDAEFLLNL
+357 EEAEFLLNL

-377 VGRVVGD
+377 VGRIVGD

-399 TFAERARAVQ
+399 AFVERAHTVQ
-409 EQYRRDAT
+409 EQYRRDAA
-417 HTAYGGTSV
+417 HAAYGGTSV

-483 EHESGMLINW
+483 EHDGGMLINW
-493 ETTENLFEAGVPEAM
+493 ETTENLFQAGVPEAM
-508 FETFVNRVRLLAS
+508 FEAFTNRVRLLAS

-539 QARRSANDTRAEL
+539 QARRSANDTHAVL
-552 PRRALHQEFFRQ
+552 PRRALHEEFFRQ
-564 AAERGGA
+564 AAERGTA
-571 PAALWGE
+571 PAALWGD
-578 GRVLTYGELSQR
+578 GQVLTYDELAQR

-602 VTAGDRVVLTLPRG
+602 VTADDRVVLTLPKG

-632 YVPVGTEQ
+632 YVPVGTEH

-647 VEALAQA
+647 VESLAGA

-660 GPDPEA
+660 GPDH
-666 ADGGIPNVDVR
+666 DTGIPNVDVR
-677 CGTDPVVPLLERAVD
+677 CSTDPEVPLLERMVD

-727 LNERYRVGP
+727 LNERYRLGP
-736 GDRTLC
+736 ADRTLC

-759 ICGGALVLV
+759 TCGGALVLV

-773 RSPDVWLCRAA
+773 RSPEVWLRRAA
-784 EHRATVL
+784 DHRATVL

-811 GAWPFRLQLIGGD
+811 GGWPFRLQLLGGD

-829 LPGRVHALRRDS
+829 LPGRVHALRPDS
-841 VFAVLGGTTE
+841 VFVVLGGTTE

-863 VDPSWASIPYNVP
+863 VDPSWTSIPYNVP
-876 LPNQFCRIVDEQG
+876 LPNQCCRIVDEHG

-905 GVARGYVGAPEL
+905 GVAREYVGAPGL

-924 ADGVRWYRTG
+924 ADNVRWYRTG

-962 ELGEV
+962 ELGEI

-974 PGVRE
+974 PGVRD
-979 AVVTPVAGHGGALY
+979 AVVTPVAGHGSALY
-993 ALVTPGSV
+993 ALVAPGTV
-1001 DTGEVLATA
+1001 DTEEVLATA
-1010 AREVPAYM
+1010 ARQVPAYM
-1018 VPARAVAVDELPLSR
+1018 VPARAVAVDALPLSR

-1040 EAARLL
+1040 GAGRLL
-1046 AEALSARRSGG
+1046 AEALSARMSGG

-1072 LWAELLGGGRAGGD
+1072 LWGELLGGTPTGGD
-1086 TGSSHPGRDR
+1086 TGLLH
-1096 DADVPRIGRDTNFF
+1096 IGRDTNFF

-1121 LLAALRREGYGARLG
+1121 LLAALRREGYEARLG

-1141 PTVSGFARTLTR
+1141 PTVSGFAQTLTHT
-1153 AEAQAPGTVPADPG
+1153 EVQAPGTVPADPE

-1200 WEFESDRVDLDRLEA
+1200 WEFESDRVDLDRLET

-1241 EVPHYRFPVTRT
+1241 EVPHYRFAVTRT

-1259 KAVAALGDMAQQV
+1259 EAVAALGDDMSQQV
-1272 LDVTSWPLFD
+1272 LNVTSWPLFD

-1318 LYADPRLELPALELS
+1318 LYADPGLELPELELS
-1333 FRDYLLAQQ
+1333 FRDYLLAQRI
-1342 TDPVARAR
+1342 DPAARAR
-1350 DEEYWLKVI
+1350 DEEYWLKAI
-1359 EELPAAPALPMALDP
+1359 EDLPAAPALPTALDP
-1374 EHIGLPRFVRDEFR
+1374 ERIDRPRFVRDEFR
-1388 IDAPT
+1388 IDAAT

-1408 STVVAAAFAEVLAA
+1408 STVVAAAFAEVLGA

-1462 RPDGSWADTVRRL
+1462 RPDGSWAETVRRL
-1475 QGQVWEGIEHRH
+1475 QGQVWEGIEHRN

-1528 FGVLRRGLS
+1528 FGELRRGLS

-1563 GLYSPGVVA
+1563 GLYSPGVVPA
-1572 SALEAMRRLLVAL
+1572 ALEAMRRLLVAL
-1585 ADSDWSRPAPPV
+1585 ADGDWSRPAPPI
-1597 ALPEAQAKVRTEANA
+1597 ALPEAQAEVRAAANN
-1612 TAVARPARTLHQP
+1612 TAVALPARTLHDP
-1625 VLDVARRTPDAV
+1625 ILEVARRTPDAV
-1637 AVRTASGEAL
+1637 AVRAASGEAL
-1647 TYAELAGRALRVA
+1647 TYAELAGRALGVA
-1660 GHLVSL
+1660 GHLVAL

-1675 VSLPKGPDQA
+1675 VSLPKGPDQV
-1685 VAVLGVLAAGCA
+1685 VAVLGVLAAGCT
-1697 YVPVGAGQPAARRN
+1697 YVPVGVGQPAARRN

-1724 ADGPESG
+1724 ADGPASG
-1731 GDWDEAVRTVTV
+1731 GDWDEAVRTVPV
-1743 AEASAAVP
+1743 AGASAAAP
-1751 LAESVPVGPSQLA
+1751 LAEPVPVDPAQLA

-1800 PGDVALQTSALDFD
+1800 PDDVTLQVSALDFD

-1834 EGVRREAAV
+1834 EDVRREAAV
-1843 WARLAAEHGVT
+1843 WARLAAEHRVT

-1867 VACESGTSLPSLRVA
+1867 VACESGTSLPRLRVA

-1887 WVGLDLYDRLRASAP
+1887 WVGLDLYDRLRANAP
-1902 DALLVAMGGATEAS
+1902 NALLVAMGGATEAS
-1916 IWSNAHEVTAVDPA
+1916 IWSNAHDVTAVDPA

-1971 LGYRGDPDRTA
+1971 LGYRGDPERTA
-1982 ASFVVAGGER
+1982 ASFVAAGGER

-2025 ELGEIETRLRELP
+2025 ELGEIETRLRELR
-2038 GVVHAVAWVDSSAGV
+2038 GVARAVAWVDISAGV

-2061 LEPAAVVTPEQRT
+2061 LEQGT
-2074 DPVPAA
+2074 DPDPAA
-2080 PDLLAALAGHLPAH
+2080 PDLLAALAAHLPAH
-2094 MVPEHLTVVDR
+2094 MIPEHLTVVDE

-2118 VAQLYGLRH
+2118 VAQTYGLRRAAPKS
-2127 PAQEPPSDD
+2127 PADD
-2136 HPQGETERAVAK
+2136 RPQGDTERAVA
-2148 EWADLLEAPGVGRS
+2148 EVWAELLEAPGVGRS

-2176 RVIQRFARRFGV
+2176 RVIQQFAKRFGV

-2196 NHPTIAQIAAVID
+2196 NHPTIAGIAALLD
-2209 AEISGSHQHHTSAR
+2209 DEISGSHPHQASVR

>member
-1 MTSEVTAGRALS
+1 MTSEVTTGRALS
-13 AEEIRDTVAERL
+13 TEEIRETVAALL
-25 ELPAAEIGF
+25 EIPVAEIGPD
-34 EEDLVTL
+34 EDLVTL

-63 FGDLVEEPTVRAWS
+63 FGDLVEEPTVRAWA
-77 VLLSGTEDEAGP
+77 VLLSGADNGSGP

-95 DPAAEAGEFP
+95 DTDVGTQEFP

-118 PGMPLGTG
+118 PGMPLNTG
-126 SHFYFEFDVTADVA
+126 SHFYFEFDVTADAA
-140 RWNAAVTA
+140 RWDGAVAAV
-148 LRRRHPMLRAAVG
+148 RRRHPMLRAVVTE
-161 AGGGQRILPECR
+161 GGQRILPECR

-185 NPEREQRLSALRES
+185 GAEREQRLARLRATLS
-199 ISHQTLP
+199 QQTLP
-206 VGEGGGLDVRL
+206 LSERGGLDVRL
-217 ALLPAGRGRL
+217 ALLPAGKGRL
-227 FLDIDMIICDA
+227 FLDIDMVVCDA
-238 SSFRIVMGDLARLY
+238 SSFRIVVGDLARCY
-252 EDPDAAPAQPALTF
+252 EDPAAAPGPAALTF

-273 AETGREPRPADVSYW
+273 DEHGREPRPEDVSYW
-288 RDRAEDLPDAP
+288 RDRAEDLPEAP
-299 RLPLAAPPERIEG
+299 CLPLAARPESVER
-312 VHTVRRHAWLAPET
+312 VDTVRRHAWLAPET
-326 YERFAQHARSN
+326 YERLSQHARSN

-357 EDAEFLLNL
+357 EDPEFLLNL

-377 VGRVVGD
+377 AGRIVGD

-394 PDARR
+394 PDMRSP
-399 TFAERARAVQ
+399 FAERARTVQ
-409 EQYRRDAT
+409 EQYRHDAA
-417 HTAYGGTSV
+417 HAAYGGTSV
-426 LRDLARTAA
+426 LRDLARTTA
-435 GANRRAGVVFTS
+435 GANRRAGAVFTS

-452 ELFDGATRAVLGTPV
+452 ELFDGATRAVLGAPV

-473 SGVWIDLQLI
+473 SGVWIDVQLT
-483 EHESGMLINW
+483 ELDDGMLINW
-493 ETTENLFEAGVPEAM
+493 ETAENLFEAEVPEAM
-508 FETFVNRVRLLAS
+508 FGAFVDRVRLLAS

-539 QARRSANDTRAEL
+539 QARRSANDTRADL
-552 PRRALHQEFFRQ
+552 PRRPLHQEFFRR
-564 AAERGGA
+564 AGERGGA
-571 PAALWGE
+571 PAALWGDS
-578 GRVLTYGELSQR
+578 RMLTYGELAER
-590 ALRLAHVLRTAG
+590 ALRLAHALRTAG
-602 VTAGDRVVLTLPRG
+602 VTAGDRVVITLPKG
-616 VEQVVA
+616 VDQVVA

-647 VEALAQA
+647 VESVSGA
-654 RCTVTR
+654 RCVVTA
-660 GPDPEA
+660 GA
-666 ADGGIPNVDVR
+666 AAGGAVPHIDVA
-677 CGTDPVVPLLERAVD
+677 CATERALPSLDRPVD
-692 VSPDDPAYVIF
+692 VSPDAPAYVIF

-727 LNERYRVGP
+727 LNERYGMGP
-736 GDRTLC
+736 ADRTLC

-759 ICGGALVLV
+759 TRGGALVLV

-773 RSPDVWLCRAA
+773 RSPATWLRRAA

-811 GAWPFRLQLIGGD
+811 GGWPFRLQLLGGD

-829 LPGRVHALRRDS
+829 LPDRVHALRADS
-841 VFAVLGGTTE
+841 VVVVLGGTTE

-876 LPNQFCRIVDEQG
+876 LPNQCCRIADEYG

-917 TAAKFVE
+917 SAAKFVE

-962 ELGEV
+962 ELGEA
-967 ERALGLH
+967 ERALSLH
-974 PGVRE
+974 PGVRD
-979 AVVTPVAGHGGALY
+979 AVVMPVAEHGGALY
-993 ALVTPGSV
+993 ALVTPGTV
-1001 DTGEVLATA
+1001 DTEAVLATA
-1010 AREVPAYM
+1010 ARQVPPYM
-1018 VPARAVAVDELPLSR
+1018 VPARAVAVGELPLSR

-1040 EAARLL
+1040 RAARLL
-1046 AEALSARRSGG
+1046 AAEVGERLSAGV
-1057 ASDAPRG
+1057 SDAPCG

-1072 LWAELLGGGRAGGD
+1072 LWADLLGCGPLGRA
-1086 TGSSHPGRDR
+1086 
-1096 DADVPRIGRDTNFF
+1096 ANFF
-1110 HIGGDSLQAAR
+1110 HIGGDSLQATR
-1121 LLAALRREGYGARLG
+1121 LLAALGRHEYEARLG
-1136 DLFTR
+1136 DLFTH
-1141 PTVSGFARTLTR
+1141 PTVSGFAGTLTR
-1153 AEAQAPGTVPADPG
+1153 TEARVPGTVPADPE
-1167 HRHEPF
+1167 RRYEPF

-1180 AYWLGRDPDFAL
+1180 AYWLGRDPDFVL

-1215 AWNRLVRRHEMMRA
+1215 AWNTLVRRHEMLRA
-1229 VLDGEGGQRILP
+1229 VLDGDGGQRILP
-1241 EVPHYRFPVTRT
+1241 EVPYYRFTVTRT
-1253 TAADHE
+1253 TEAGHE
-1259 KAVAALGDMAQQV
+1259 EAVTALGDMAQQV

-1304 DALSIMTIFTELNA
+1304 DALSIMTIFTELNT
-1318 LYADPRLELPALELS
+1318 LYADPGRELPPLELS
-1333 FRDYLLAQQ
+1333 FRDYLLAQR
-1342 TDPVARAR
+1342 TDPAAKAR
-1350 DEEYWLKVI
+1350 DEAYWLEAI
-1359 EELPAAPALPMALDP
+1359 EELPPAPALPTALDP
-1374 EHIGLPRFVRDEFR
+1374 ERVDRPRFTRDEFR
-1388 IDAPT
+1388 IDAAT
-1393 WAKLRRRTADEGLTA
+1393 WEKLRRRTADEALTA
-1408 STVVAAAFAEVLAA
+1408 SMVVAAAFAEVLAV
-1422 WSAETSLTLNLTVFD
+1422 WSAETSTTLNLTVFD

-1462 RPDGSWADTVRRL
+1462 SPGRSWADTVRRL
-1475 QGQVWEGIEHRH
+1475 QEQAWQGIEHRN
-1487 VSTTWVLQQLARRT
+1487 VSATWVLQQLARRS

-1517 VSADFKDLAFG
+1517 VSAGFKDLTFG
-1528 FGVLRRGLS
+1528 FGELRRGLS

-1542 ALDCQVVERDGGLAV
+1542 ALDCQVVERDGGLSV

-1563 GLYSPGVVA
+1563 GLYSPGVIPA
-1572 SALEAMRRLLVAL
+1572 ALEAMRRLLVAL
-1585 ADSDWSRPAPPV
+1585 ADSDWSRPAPPI
-1597 ALPEAQAKVRTEANA
+1597 ALPETQAAVRAEANA
-1612 TAVARPARTLHQP
+1612 TAVPRVARTLHEP
-1625 VLDVARRTPDAV
+1625 VLGIARRTPGAV
-1637 AVRTASGEAL
+1637 AVRTPSGEAM
-1647 TYAELAGRALRVA
+1647 TYAELAGRVLTVA

-1675 VSLPKGPDQA
+1675 VSLPKGPDQV

-1697 YVPVGAGQPAARRN
+1697 YVPVGVEQPAARRN

-1724 ADGPESG
+1724 ADRPASG
-1731 GDWDEAVRTVTV
+1731 GDWDGAVRPVPV

-1751 LAESVPVGPSQLA
+1751 LAEPVSVDPGQLA

-1778 VEITHAAAANTID
+1778 VEITHEAAANTID
-1791 DVNARYGVG
+1791 DVNARHGVG
-1800 PGDVALQTSALDFD
+1800 PADVALQVSALDFD

-1834 EGVRREAAV
+1834 EDVRREAAV

-1867 VACESGTSLPSLRVA
+1867 VACESGVSLPALRVA

-1887 WVGLDLYDRLRASAP
+1887 WVGLDLCDRLRADAP
-1902 DALLVAMGGATEAS
+1902 NALLVAMGGATEAS

-1930 WVSIPYGRPLANQRF
+1930 WVSVPYGRPLGNQRF
-1945 RVVDAHGRDRPDFVP
+1945 RVVDPHGRDRPDFVP

-1966 GAGVA
+1966 GSGVA

-1982 ASFVVAGGER
+1982 ASFVTAGGER

-2004 SGVLEFLGRRD
+2004 SGALEFLGRRD

-2025 ELGEIETRLRELP
+2025 ELGEIETGLRELP
-2038 GVVHAVAWVDSSAGV
+2038 GVAGAVAWVDVSAGV
-2053 RRLAAVVT
+2053 HRLAAVAT
-2061 LEPAAVVTPEQRT
+2061 PERGAEPAA
-2074 DPVPAA
+2074 AGK
-2080 PDLLAALAGHLPAH
+2080 LLAALAERLPAH
-2094 MVPEHLTVVDR
+2094 MLPEHLTVVER

-2118 VAQLYGLRH
+2118 VARTYGLRH
-2127 PAQEPPSDD
+2127 TAREPGVDD
-2136 HPQGETERAVAK
+2136 RPRGDTERAVA
-2148 EWADLLEAPGVGRS
+2148 EVWAELLEAPGAGRGDD
-2162 ANFFGLGGDSLTAT
+2162 FFGLGGDSLTAT
-2176 RVIQRFARRFGV
+2176 RMIQQFTTRFGV
-2188 ELSLRQLF
+2188 ELTLRQLF
-2196 NHPTIAQIAAVID
+2196 NHPTIAGIAAVLD
-2209 AEISGSHQHHTSAR
+2209 AEISGSHPRQASVR

>member
-13 AEEIRDTVAERL
+13 AEEIREAVAARL
-25 ELPAAEIGF
+25 ELPAAEIGLD
-34 EEDLVTL
+34 EDLVTL

-63 FGDLVEEPTVRAWS
+63 FGDLVEEPTVRAWAA
-77 VLLSGTEDEAGP
+77 LLSGSDDGAGP
-89 RAEAEG
+89 RPEAEA
-95 DPAAEAGEFP
+95 DPAAGTGVFP

-118 PGMPLGTG
+118 PGMPLNTG

-140 RWNAAVTA
+140 RWDGAVAAV
-148 LRRRHPMLRAAVG
+148 RRRHPMLRAAVG
-161 AGGGQRILPECR
+161 EDGQRVLPECR

-185 NPEREQRLSALRES
+185 GAERERRLARLRES
-199 ISHQTLP
+199 LSHQTLP
-206 VGEGGGLDVRL
+206 VAEGGGLDVRL
-217 ALLPAGRGRL
+217 ALLPAGKGRL
-227 FLDIDMIICDA
+227 FLDIDMIVCDA
-238 SSFRIVMGDLARLY
+238 SSFRIVVADLARLY
-252 EDPDAAPAQPALTF
+252 EDPADAPAQPALTF

-273 AETGREPRPADVSYW
+273 AEGGREPRPADVSYW
-288 RDRAEDLPDAP
+288 RDRAEDLPEAP
-299 RLPLAAPPERIEG
+299 RLPLAVPPERIER
-312 VHTVRRHAWLAPET
+312 VHTVRRHAWLAPES
-326 YERFAQHARSN
+326 YERFTQHARSN

-357 EDAEFLLNL
+357 EEADFLLNL
-366 PVLNRIPVHPE
+366 PVLNRLPVHPD

-384 FTDLLLLQVA
+384 FTDLLLLRVA

-399 TFAERARAVQ
+399 TFAERAHAVQ
-409 EQYRRDAT
+409 EQYRRDAA
-417 HTAYGGTSV
+417 HAAYGGTSV

-452 ELFDGATRAVLGTPV
+452 ELFDGPTRAVLGTPL

-473 SGVWIDLQLI
+473 SGVWIDLQLV
-483 EHESGMLINW
+483 EQDNGMLINW
-493 ETTENLFEAGVPEAM
+493 ETTENLFAAGVPEAM
-508 FETFVNRVRLLAS
+508 FEAFVNRVRLLAS

-531 VRPPAPQL
+531 VRPPAAQL
-539 QARRSANDTRAEL
+539 QARRGANDTAADL
-552 PRRALHQEFFRQ
+552 PRRTLHEEFFRQ

-578 GRVLTYGELSQR
+578 GRVLTYGELAER

-602 VTAGDRVVLTLPRG
+602 VTAGGRVVITLPKG

-632 YVPVGTEQ
+632 YVPVGTEHPQ
-640 PEARRRT
+640 ARRRT
-647 VEALAQA
+647 VEAVSGA
-654 RCTVTR
+654 RCAVTA
-660 GPDPEA
+660 GPARDA
-666 ADGGIPNVDVR
+666 AAGRIAEVDVG
-677 CGTDPVVPLLERAVD
+677 CATDRTLPTLERAVD
-692 VSPDDPAYVIF
+692 VPPDAPAYVIF

-727 LNERYRVGP
+727 LNERYAMGP
-736 GDRTLC
+736 ADRTLC

-759 ICGGALVLV
+759 TCGGALVLV

-773 RSPDVWLCRAA
+773 RSPGSWLRRAA
-784 EHRATVL
+784 GHRATVL

-800 ALTTASSRPEP
+800 ALTTASTRPEP
-811 GAWPFRLQLIGGD
+811 DAWPFRLHLLGGD

-829 LPGRVHALRRDS
+829 LPGRVHALRPDS
-841 VFAVLGGTTE
+841 VFVVLGGTTE

-863 VDPSWASIPYNVP
+863 VDPSWPSIPYNVP
-876 LPNQFCRIVDEQG
+876 LPNQCCRIVDEHG
-889 GDRPDWVAG
+889 GDRPDWVPG

-905 GVARGYVGAPEL
+905 GVARGYVGRPEL

-967 ERALGLH
+967 ERALELH

-979 AVVTPVAGHGGALY
+979 AVVTPVAGPGGALY
-993 ALVTPGSV
+993 ALLAPG
-1001 DTGEVLATA
+1001 TAGTEEALATA
-1010 AREVPAYM
+1010 ARQVPPYM
-1018 VPARAVAVDELPLSR
+1018 VPALAVAVDELPLSR
-1033 NGKVDRA
+1033 NGKTDRA
-1040 EAARLL
+1040 AAGRLL
-1046 AEALSARRSGG
+1046 AALLDERTSGDASA
-1057 ASDAPRG
+1057 APRG

-1072 LWAELLGGGRAGGD
+1072 LWAGLLGCG
-1086 TGSSHPGRDR
+1086 PL
-1096 DADVPRIGRDTNFF
+1096 GRDTNFF
-1110 HIGGDSLQAAR
+1110 HVGGDSLQATR
-1121 LLAALRREGYGARLG
+1121 LLAALRRHGYEARLG

-1153 AEAQAPGTVPADPG
+1153 TEAQEPGTVPADPV

-1180 AYWLGRDPDFAL
+1180 AYWLGRDPDFVL

-1200 WEFESDRVDLDRLEA
+1200 WEFESDHVDLERLEA
-1215 AWNRLVRRHEMMRA
+1215 AWNTLVRRHEMMRA

-1241 EVPHYRFPVTRT
+1241 EVPYYRFAVTRT

-1259 KAVAALGDMAQQV
+1259 AAVAALGEMAQQV

-1282 VRAVQRDDG
+1282 VRAVRRDDG

-1318 LYADPRLELPALELS
+1318 LYADPGRELPALELS
-1333 FRDYLLAQQ
+1333 FRDYLLAQR
-1342 TDPVARAR
+1342 TDPAARAR
-1350 DEEYWLKVI
+1350 DEEYWLRAI
-1359 EELPAAPALPMALDP
+1359 EELPAAPALPMATDP
-1374 EHIGLPRFVRDEFR
+1374 ERVDRPRFVREEFR
-1388 IDAPT
+1388 IDPAT
-1393 WAKLRRRTADEGLTA
+1393 WAKLRRRTTDAGLTA

-1462 RPDGSWADTVRRL
+1462 RPEGSWADTVRRL
-1475 QGQVWEGIEHRH
+1475 QGQVWEGMEHRD
-1487 VSTTWVLQQLARRT
+1487 VSTTWVLQQLARRS
-1501 GGGQMLMPVVF
+1501 GGGQTLMPVVF

-1517 VSADFKDLAFG
+1517 VDADFKDLSFG
-1528 FGVLRRGLS
+1528 FGELRRGLS

-1542 ALDCQVVERDGGLAV
+1542 ALDCQVVERGGGLAV

-1563 GLYSPGVVA
+1563 GLYSPGVVPA
-1572 SALEAMRRLLVAL
+1572 ALEAMRRLLEAL
-1585 ADSDWSRPAPPV
+1585 ADHDWSRPAPPV
-1597 ALPEAQAKVRTEANA
+1597 ALPEAQAKVRAEVND
-1612 TAVARPARTLHQP
+1612 TAVVRPARTLHGP
-1625 VLDVARRTPDAV
+1625 VLDVARRTPGAV
-1637 AVRTASGEAL
+1637 AVRTPSGEAL
-1647 TYAELAGRALRVA
+1647 TYAELAGRALAVA

-1675 VSLPKGPDQA
+1675 VSLPKGPDQVA
-1685 VAVLGVLAAGCA
+1685 AVLGVLAAGCA
-1697 YVPVGAGQPAARRN
+1697 YVPVGVGQPAARRN

-1724 ADGPESG
+1724 ADGPDSG
-1731 GDWDEAVRTVTV
+1731 TGWDEAVRLVPV
-1743 AEASAAVP
+1743 AEASAAEP
-1751 LAESVPVGPSQLA
+1751 LAGPVPVEPGQLA

-1800 PGDVALQTSALDFD
+1800 PADVVLQVSALDFD

-1834 EGVRREAAV
+1834 EDVRREAPV

-1867 VACESGTSLPSLRVA
+1867 VACESGPGLPGLRVA

-1887 WVGLDLYDRLRASAP
+1887 WVGLDLCDRLRACAP

-1916 IWSNAHEVTAVDPA
+1916 IWSNAHEVPAVDPA
-1930 WVSIPYGRPLANQRF
+1930 WVSVPYGRPLANQRF

-1971 LGYRGDPDRTA
+1971 LGYRGDPERTS
-1982 ASFVVAGGER
+1982 ASFVTDGGER

-2004 SGVLEFLGRRD
+2004 SGTLEFLGRRD

-2025 ELGEIETRLRELP
+2025 ELGEIETRLRDLP
-2038 GVVHAVAWVDSSAGV
+2038 AVAHAVVWVDTGAGA

-2061 LEPAAVVTPEQRT
+2061 PDQGADRAPAAGEVLT
-2074 DPVPAA
+2074 
-2080 PDLLAALAGHLPAH
+2080 ALSAHLPAH
-2094 MVPEHLTVVDR
+2094 MLPEHLTVVER
-2105 LPLNANAKVDRAA
+2105 LPLNANGKVDRAA
-2118 VAQLYGLRH
+2118 VARTYGPRH
-2127 PAQEPPSDD
+2127 AAQEPAADD
-2136 HPQGETERAVAK
+2136 RPRGETERAVA
-2148 EWADLLEAPGVGRS
+2148 EVWAELLEAPGVGRD
-2162 ANFFGLGGDSLTAT
+2162 ADFFGLGGDSLVAT
-2176 RVIQRFARRFGV
+2176 RVVQQFAKRFGV

-2196 NHPTIAQIAAVID
+2196 NHPTVAGIAAVLD
-2209 AEISGSHQHHTSAR
+2209 AEISAGHPHQASVR